1 MAMGGMAMGGADMAM
16 GGADMGMAMGG
27 GAEMAMGGVAMGGF
41 AGSSAQDIVN
51 RFNYMDLNADGGVT
65 ADEAVAAAGVG
76 GTMGEAY
83 VRGAHSAM
91 DLNGDGRVD
100 AHESLTSQGWRRV

>member
-1 MAMGGMAMGGADMAM
+1 MAVGGGMEMGGAVDMGGMAMGGADMGM
-16 GGADMGMAMGG
+16 GGGMAMG
-27 GAEMAMGGVAMGGF
+27 MSGGF
-41 AGSSAQDIVN
+41 AGGSAQDIVN

-83 VRGAHSAM
+83 VRGAHAAR
-91 DLNGDGRVD
+91 DLNGDGVVS
-100 AHESLTSQGWRRV
+100 AHESLVSQGWSRV